1 MDNVKLQ
8 EGLDSLNRIK
18 LLMGYDMSKTLTENI
33 DEQDDEQQD
42 VEDIKKGGKAE
53 IDDYNKKEGFFT
65 ILTPNNKGMY
75 VPNGTKILK
84 TATEK
89 DWNLDTWP
97 GTKWYKSQKQT
108 AMWLPR
114 DYSDIIKVGSV
125 LRFQTPDNVIYK
137 TELDNKS
144 LPNNVTWPEFY
155 AVDAKPNDWY
165 FKGYVGSNNKY
176 YDSPSAPEHSTL
188 ESIGHWLKNNW
199 EELVWIICAVIAGVL
214 TGGLADIALGAAV
227 ASESLFTVAGINVST
242 RALMA
247 YLGEAG
253 VWSAKAVLEDDVESA
268 EVDLIFGF
276 VLPLCHGF
284 WASKLGF
291 GGITE
296 SQVNKLAIKVM
307 GKTPEELEALWKLS
321 VEKGGLTKLE
331 KRIFKRAITIP
342 KEKWSDAMKSVM
354 EQAGKN
360 LKSKG
365 INPTSKMQEL
375 LWKSSDFVSK
385 TWYKR
390 IALRLPVM
398 LVHDLATIHLIESI
412 LKKFGIENEPE
423 KLNVEDL
430 GKIIEQS
437 KKEGKEDNIIKNL
450 HEVLSTSKDVV
461 EFNKKVN
468 IMSIKDTNNVVVNMD
483 GYNERKE
490 YFKKHHTLKGYQDSA
505 QYQKENK

>member
-1 MDNVKLQ
+1 MNNKKLQ
-8 EGLDSLNRIK
+8 EGINALNRIK
-18 LLMGYDMSKTLTENI
+18 LLMEYDMSKTLTENI
-33 DEQDDEQQD
+33 YEQDDEQQD
-42 VEDIKKGGKAE
+42 AEDLKKGGKVE
-53 IDDYNKKEGFFT
+53 VDDYNKKEGYFT
-65 ILTPNNKGMY
+65 ILTPDNKGMY

-84 TATEK
+84 KATEQ
-89 DWNLDTWP
+89 DWNVDSWP
-97 GTKWYKSQKQT
+97 TTKWYKSRKET

-137 TELDNKS
+137 AEIDNKF
-144 LPNNVTWPEFY
+144 LPKNVTWDEFF
-155 AVDAKPNDWY
+155 AAEIKPNDWY

-176 YDSPSAPEHSTL
+176 YESSSPKHSAL
-188 ESIGHWLKNNW
+188 EDAGHWLSELIKNNW
-199 EELVWIICAVIAGVL
+199 KELVWIIGAVIAGVL

-242 RALMA
+242 KALMA

-253 VWSAKAVLEDDVESA
+253 VWSAKAVLEDDVESS

-296 SQVNKLAIKVM
+296 SQVNNLAIKIM

-321 VEKGGLTKLE
+321 VEKGGLTKME
-331 KRIFKRAITIP
+331 KRIFKRAVTIP
-342 KEKWSDAMKSVM
+342 KEKWSDAMKSIM
-354 EQAGKN
+354 IQAGKN
-360 LKSKG
+360 LESKG

-385 TWYKR
+385 TWYKK
-390 IALRLPVM
+390 IALRLPVI
-398 LVHDLATIHLIESI
+398 LAHDLVTIHLIETM

-423 KLNVEDL
+423 KLNVENL
-430 GKIIEQS
+430 GKIIE
-437 KKEGKEDNIIKNL
+437 KAEKEGKKEEVINNIRKTVKESTNVED
-450 HEVLSTSKDVV
+450 
-461 EFNKKVN
+461 FNKKLSKSYESQFAP
-468 IMSIKDTNNVVVNMD
+468 IPKTIADTTGMHD
-483 GYNERKE
+483 AAEE
-490 YFKKHHTLKGYQDSA
+490 LMKKFGG
-505 QYQKENK
+505 E